1 MNSIST
7 FLLHVVVAVSGV
19 VATAR
24 DRFAHA
30 NRVAAQRGSLSLEQI
45 IWTVALALVA
55 VTVVALVV
63 TNINNR
69 AATLT
74 TVIPG

>member
-7 FLLHVVVAVSGV
+7 FLLQVVIAVSGV
-19 VATAR
+19 IATAR
-24 DRFAHA
+24 DRFARA
-30 NRVAAQRGSLSLEQI
+30 NRLAAQRGSLSLEQI